1 MKRAILRRIVQV
13 LGVILPNSFFRG
25 WTGDPQIYQGELKAI
40 VAPILNCYAC
50 PSAVVSCPVGSTQHF
65 LAIKAFPYYVL
76 GLVGAVGVLF
86 GRAVCGWV
94 CPFGFLQDLEFKLG
108 RKIKLPHIKLP
119 KWFGYGKFV
128 FLIAFVIIAPI
139 ATIQPIIDDDTG
151 QPMTYEDPETG
162 KTKEVFEPGVTWFC
176 KLCPQGALQ
185 GGIPQVLINPELKG
199 LLGRNYKMK
208 MIILGVLLI
217 AFLITKRPFCRGM
230 CPLGAFLGLFN
241 GISLLQFHVD
251 SSKCNECRLCTY
263 DCPTEHD
270 IYKSPAGHEC
280 IRCGN
285 CLDACRRGAVS
296 VNTIF
301 VSQKESPI
309 ETPETA

>member
-1 MKRAILRRIVQV
+1 MQI

-25 WTGDPQIYQGELKAI
+25 WTGDPQIYQGKLKSI

-50 PSAVVSCPVGSTQHF
+50 PSAVVSCPVGSAQHF
-65 LAIKAFPYYVL
+65 LAMRAIPFYVL
-76 GLVGAVGVLF
+76 GSVGFVGITL

-94 CPFGFLQDLEFKLG
+94 CPFGFLQDIEFKLG
-108 RKIKLPHIKLP
+108 RLLKLPHLKLP

-139 ATIQPIIDDDTG
+139 ATVKPIIDDETG
-151 QPMTYEDPETG
+151 VAMTYEDPETG

-185 GGIPQVLINPELKG
+185 GGIPQVLINPQLKR
-199 LLGRNYKMK
+199 LLGWNYTMK
-208 MIILGVLLI
+208 MIILGILMI
-217 AFLITKRPFCRGM
+217 AFLMTKRPFCRGM

-241 GISLLQFHVD
+241 SISLLQFHVD

-263 DCPTEHD
+263 DCPVEHNV
-270 IYKSPAGHEC
+270 YLSPNGHEC

-285 CLDACRRGAVS
+285 CLDKCKRGGVS
-296 VNTIF
+296 VKSIF
-301 VSQKESPI
+301 STKKNLIFNETES
-309 ETPETA
+309 A